1 MEKNNEEYFDEEDVI
16 SEELEVN
23 KKNREE
29 SESLMSKAGT
39 NLDGYWDKDNL
50 FVKLLL
56 FGLALFIIIGCVIIF
71 I

>member
-1 MEKNNEEYFDEEDVI
+1 MEKNNEEFFDEEDVI
-16 SEELEVN
+16 PEELEVN

-29 SESLMSKAGT
+29 FENLMSKAGT

>member
-29 SESLMSKAGT
+29 FESLMSKAGT